1 MKVGAFAKLGT
12 LAGCVAITAGLLVSA
27 PAAQADPSAGTYP
40 LLAGVGSD
48 TTQDVMTAI
57 ADAVNVGHADQLAS
71 YNATGE
77 TTVQTRENGMA
88 IPRANGSGEGYKML
102 KVSTGA
108 LSSSAVKSG
117 TGKTSLTA
125 NYTGSVAANNYDV
138 AGTVDYA
145 RSSSGVTSQNAAG
158 AWTFIPFAKDAVGI
172 ATNPSDPLTLIGS
185 NLILG
190 SAGDTAATPSIYS
203 IYHCLARYV
212 YINDADNSY
221 NSVGAAA
228 ADAPAGTTATEIK
241 PILPAY
247 GSGTRSYF
255 VGKIG
260 FTDSASLVS
269 LSNSSTSCI
278 VDTYNSSGINEH
290 DGTAIEGIGAGA
302 VGPFSI
308 PQYVAQSNH
317 PEVDRRHSTVLLSLG
332 GVEPTVAGATNPSW
346 TSTLV
351 RKVYNIVPSRL
362 ADDADSEIAKT
373 FVGSDSYVCQQT
385 DVIEAWGFIP
395 MDGVG
400 SELCGYTGYRE
411 GTVLTDASMK
421 KSVDSLDAEFAQVA
435 AGDTL
440 DVQVNV
446 PSDNV
451 LAGTVSVVNA
461 AEPSVSLGSG
471 DVAIGDNAGVAS
483 VTIPSDA
490 SLGSL
495 TLKATFTPSF
505 GYFDTSDV
513 SSATV
518 KVKVVNPYEVAL
530 TTTAKTNTKINVAIP
545 FTATVTAGAGNTYYP
560 GGDVTLY
567 NNDTAVQ
574 TVSLDLREK
583 VATFSVKPTVALNNY
598 YVVYE
603 PNYSGTALNATSDN
617 IVIRAAVQAATIT
630 TTAKTVFTDQ
640 TGYFA
645 KISKASTTAPTIT
658 AKIAK
663 VGTSNATGTVKVLLG
678 TAKTGGIT
686 LVGATT
692 LAADGTVTLTLP
704 KASKWRV
711 AGTGA
716 VRYLTLVYSG
726 DTKYW
731 GKTLVLKVQVNN

>member
-48 TTQDVMTAI
+48 TTQDVMNAI
-57 ADAVNVGHADQLAS
+57 ASAINGSHTDQIAS
-71 YNATGE
+71 YDALGE
-77 TTVQTRENGMA
+77 TTVQMREDGLA
-88 IPRANGSGEGYKML
+88 LPRPNGSGEGYNML
-102 KVSTGA
+102 KVATGQ
-108 LSSSAVKSG
+108 LSSASIKSG
-117 TGKTSLTA
+117 TSKTALTV
-125 NYTGSVAANNYDV
+125 NYTGSVDGQYDV
-138 AGTVDYA
+138 AGAVDFA
-145 RSSSGVTSQNAAG
+145 RSSSGVTTQNANG
-158 AWTFIPFAKDAVGI
+158 AWTFIPFAKDAVGV
-172 ATNPSDPLTLIGS
+172 AANPSDPLTALGS
-185 NLILG
+185 NLTLG
-190 SAGDTAATPSIYS
+190 SSGDTATTASLYS

-212 YINDADNSY
+212 YINDADSTY
-221 NSVGAAA
+221 NSVGATAEA
-228 ADAPAGTTATEIK
+228 APAGTTATEIK
-241 PILPAY
+241 PLLPAY
-247 GSGTRSYF
+247 GSGTRKYF
-255 VGKIG
+255 VGKLG
-260 FTDSASLVS
+260 YTDASGLISVS
-269 LSNSSTSCI
+269 NTNTNCI
-278 VDTYNSSGINEH
+278 SDTYNSTGINEH
-290 DGTAIEGIGAGA
+290 DGTAIQGVGAGA
-302 VGPFSI
+302 IGPFSI
-308 PQYVAQSNH
+308 PQFVAQTNH
-317 PEVDRRHSTVLLSLG
+317 PEVDRRHDVTLLQLGSL
-332 GVEPTVAGATNPSW
+332 EPIVDGATNPLWDSN
-346 TSTLV
+346 LV

-362 ADDADSEIAKT
+362 ADDANSEIAKT
-373 FVGSDSYVCQQT
+373 FVGETSYVCEQT
-385 DVIEAWGFIP
+385 AAIEDWGFIP
-395 MDGVG
+395 MNGVG

-411 GTVLTDASMK
+411 GTNLSDGSMK
-421 KSVDSLDAEFAQVA
+421 KAVSSLEAEFTQVA
-435 AGDTL
+435 PGDTL

-446 PSDNV
+446 PADNV
-451 LAGTVSVVNA
+451 LGGTVSVLNA
-461 AEPSVSLGSG
+461 ADEVLALGTG
-471 DVAIGDNAGVAS
+471 TVAIGDNAGIAS
-483 VTIPSDA
+483 VTIPADA
-490 SLGSL
+490 AVGTM

-513 SSATV
+513 STATV

-545 FTATVTAGAGNTYYP
+545 FTATISAGAGNTYFP

-567 NNDTAVQ
+567 NNDAAVQ

-617 IVIRAAVQAATIT
+617 IVIRAAVQAATIST
-630 TTAKTVFTDQ
+630 TGKTVFTDQ

-645 KISKASTTAPTIT
+645 KISKASSAAPTIT